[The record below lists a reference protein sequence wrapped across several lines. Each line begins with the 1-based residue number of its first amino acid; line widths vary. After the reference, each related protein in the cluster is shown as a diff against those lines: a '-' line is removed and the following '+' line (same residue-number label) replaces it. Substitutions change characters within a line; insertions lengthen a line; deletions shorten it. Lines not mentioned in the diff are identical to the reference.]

1 MYLLFPTAPILV
13 SEEILLENKEQRKEN
28 IVSFVPT
35 GDYYYNKAVKA
46 LEKEQIDKAYK
57 YLKRAVELNPDD
69 VRVLTQYGL
78 LEIEAQNYEHA
89 YELIHTAYSLEP
101 SNAEIIF
108 LLADVSGCLGLIH
121 DAQKYAE
128 QYLAQEPEG
137 IYALDAYEILDF
149 VEFEQDLSEDVDEQD
164 AEKLIAQE
172 KARRLMEQGAFPK
185 AIEVLEQLIEKFP
198 DAWPAYN
205 NLSLAYFYIG
215 EKEHA
220 YALLKQV
227 LRENHGNLHA
237 LCNLAVFAYYE
248 REEEELEGLT
258 ALLKKIQP
266 YDWENRYKLG
276 ATLALIGEYKVAY
289 KWLRSMHKRGYD
301 GDPGFYYWLA
311 QSAYF
316 SEQEEVAQAAWK
328 TLLALDPSKEGLEPW
343 HMNSLTLGE
352 QALEKNRELIIEKI
366 NSNYTSDRLFGFFI
380 LKHSP
385 HKQEIIAHPKWIN
398 IEQYNE
404 TEKLCLAYALGHEFS
419 MQTEAEKGLVRF
431 LEVAER
437 LFETRNQLNY
447 ATASALQLWFS
458 IGELA
463 LRSSY
468 AFKNPVAIAAAIDYM
483 LQSALGDNVT
493 KKQCA
498 ENYHVSVAT
507 LTKYMNEL
515 LAFVPTEF
523 E

>member
-1 MYLLFPTAPILV
+1 M
-13 SEEILLENKEQRKEN
+13 LENKEHQKEK
-28 IVSFVPT
+28 IVSFLPT
-35 GDYYYNKAVKA
+35 GDYYYEKAIKA

-57 YLKRAVELNPDD
+57 YLKRAEELSPDD

-101 SNAEIIF
+101 SNSEIVF
-108 LLADVSGCLGLIH
+108 LLADVSGCLGLMR
-121 DAQKYAE
+121 DAKKYAE
-128 QYLAQEPEG
+128 QYLAQEPDG

-149 VEFEQDLSEDVDEQD
+149 VEYEENIAEDVDEQD
-164 AEKLIAQE
+164 AEKLIGQE
-172 KARRLMEQGAFPK
+172 KARRFMEQGDFQK

-215 EKEHA
+215 EAEQAH
-220 YALLKQV
+220 ALLKHV

-248 REEEELEGLT
+248 RQEEELKGLM

-266 YDWENRYKLG
+266 YEWENRYKLG
-276 ATLALIGEYKVAY
+276 ATLALIGEYETAY
-289 KWLRSMHKRGYD
+289 KWLRSMHKRGYE

-316 SEQEEVAQAAWK
+316 SKQEDIAKAAWQA
-328 TLLALDPSKEGLEPW
+328 LLALDPSKEGLEPW
-343 HMNSLTLGE
+343 HTQSLATE
-352 QALEKNRELIIEKI
+352 EHSLEKNRELIIEKI
-366 NSNYTSDRLFGFFI
+366 NSSYTSDRLFGFFM

-385 HKQEIIAHPKWIN
+385 HKQEIVAHPKWID

-404 TEKLCLAYALGHEFS
+404 VEKLCLAYALGHEFQMETAS
-419 MQTEAEKGLVRF
+419 EKSFVRF
-431 LEVAER
+431 LQVAEK
-437 LFETRNQLNY
+437 LFAVYGDLSFT
-447 ATASALQLWFS
+447 AASALQLWFS
-458 IGELA
+458 IGEIA
-463 LRSSY
+463 LRANY

-483 LQSALGDNVT
+483 LQSALGENIT

-498 ENYHVSVAT
+498 ENYRVGVAT

-515 LAFVPTEF
+515 LTFVPTEA

>member
-1 MYLLFPTAPILV
+1 M
-13 SEEILLENKEQRKEN
+13 LENKEQKKEN

-35 GDYYYNKAVKA
+35 GDYYYEKAIKA
-46 LEKEQIDKAYK
+46 LERDQIEKAYK
-57 YLKRAVELNPDD
+57 YLKRAEELSPDD
-69 VRVLTQYGL
+69 IRVLTQYGL

-89 YELIHTAYSLEP
+89 YELIHTAHSLEP
-101 SNAEIIF
+101 SNAEILF

-121 DAQKYAE
+121 DAKKYAE
-128 QYLAQEPEG
+128 QYLEQEPEG
-137 IYALDAYEILDF
+137 MYALDAYEILDF
-149 VEFEQDLSEDVDEQD
+149 VEFEQNLTEDVDEQE
-164 AEKLIAQE
+164 AEKLIGQE
-172 KARRLMEQGAFPK
+172 KARRFMEQGAFPK

-205 NLSLAYFYIG
+205 NLSLAYFYVG
-215 EKEHA
+215 EAEQAH
-220 YALLKQV
+220 ALLNQV

-248 REEEELEGLT
+248 RAEAELEKLT

-276 ATLALIGEYKVAY
+276 ATLALIGEYETAY
-289 KWLRSMHKRGYD
+289 KWLRSMHKRGYE

-316 SEQEEVAQAAWK
+316 SQQEEIAKAAWQS
-328 TLLALDPSKEGLEPW
+328 LLVLDPAKEGLEPW
-343 HMNSLTLGE
+343 HMSSLADEE
-352 QALEKNRELIIEKI
+352 QSLEKNRELIIEKI
-366 NSNYTSDRLFGFFI
+366 NSKYPADRLFGLFI

-385 HKQEIIAHPKWIN
+385 HKQEIIAHPKWID
-398 IEQYNE
+398 IEKYNE
-404 TEKLCLAYALGHEFS
+404 IEKLTLAYSLGHDFQ
-419 MQTEAEKGLVRF
+419 MTTESEKSFIRF
-431 LEVAER
+431 LEVAEK
-437 LFETRNQLNY
+437 LIEVYGKLNFT
-447 ATASALQLWFS
+447 ATSALQLWFS

-468 AFKNPVAIAAAIDYM
+468 SFKNPAAIAAAVDYM
-483 LQSALGDNVT
+483 LQSAMGDNIT
-493 KKQCA
+493 KKNCA
-498 ENYHVSVAT
+498 ENYNISVAT
-507 LTKYMNEL
+507 LTKYVNEL